1 MCVCVLFIKIFYTSE
16 LKGNQTVEVCSTT
29 ETAVSNYLYMLLA
42 GHGLQG
48 VSGVLIYTIAPAF
61 IDGSVSD
68 KQSPVYIS
76 KSIKSR
82 NYRLFIIP

>member
-1 MCVCVLFIKIFYTSE
+1 M
-16 LKGNQTVEVCSTT
+16 EVCSTT
-29 ETAVSNYLYMLLA
+29 ETAVSDYLYLLLA

-76 KSIKSR
+76 MSIKSR